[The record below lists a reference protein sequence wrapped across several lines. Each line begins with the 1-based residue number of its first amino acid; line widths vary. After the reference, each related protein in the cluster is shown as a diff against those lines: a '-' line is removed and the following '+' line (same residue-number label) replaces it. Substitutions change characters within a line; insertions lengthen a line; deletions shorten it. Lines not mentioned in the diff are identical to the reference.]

1 MTENKTLPTGA
12 NVTEFLNGV
21 ENDVRHTDAHALAAM
36 FRRVTAVEPQMWG
49 PSIVGFGTRHYRYE
63 TGREGDMPRLGFSPR
78 RGNLALYMLTG
89 TENEDRLARLGKHKT
104 GVSCLYVNKLADVDM
119 AVLEE
124 MVAQAWKLSGEM
136 SG

>member
-1 MTENKTLPTGA
+1 MTD
-12 NVTEFLNGV
+12 FLNGV
-21 ENDVRHTDAHALAAM
+21 ENDVRRSDAHALVAM

-49 PSIVGFGTRHYRYE
+49 PSIVGFGTRHYRYD

-78 RGNLALYMLTG
+78 KGNLALYILTG
-89 TENEDRLARLGKHKT
+89 KENEDHLARLGKHKT

-124 MVAQAWKLSGEM
+124 MVARAWKRSGETWAPA
-136 SG
+136 GDARRLRDT